1 MYGSGRSYLKSILGG
16 TGIEVMEIRGEM
28 NPGFGG
34 IHPEPI
40 MKYLGAT
47 ASAIA
52 NGKGDVGIITDGDAD
67 RIGVMDNRGQF
78 INPHRIMS
86 LCLEYLVEKKRLT
99 GTIVKTVSTTHM
111 LNRQASLYDLQLKE
125 TPVGFNHISSLM
137 RSENVIIGGEESGGI
152 SINGH
157 IPEGDGILIGLLI
170 LELMAEYA
178 APIHDLVSD
187 LLKNFGPV
195 EYIRDDLRLS
205 HPVEKNELVAH
216 LYKHA
221 PNKIGH
227 LKVSN
232 LQTNDGIK
240 YLMENDN
247 WLLIR
252 PSGTEPVL
260 RIYAEGRNKEDV
272 EALMAYGRE
281 IAENS

>member
-1 MYGSGRSYLKSILGG
+1 
-16 TGIEVMEIRGEM
+16 
-28 NPGFGG
+28 
-34 IHPEPI
+34 
-40 MKYLGAT
+40 
-47 ASAIA
+47 
-52 NGKGDVGIITDGDAD
+52 
-67 RIGVMDNRGQF
+67 
-78 INPHRIMS
+78 
-86 LCLEYLVEKKRLT
+86 
-99 GTIVKTVSTTHM
+99 
-111 LNRQASLYDLQLKE
+111 
-125 TPVGFNHISSLM
+125 M

-152 SINGH
+152 SISGH

-170 LELMAEYA
+170 LELMAEYIT
-178 APIHDLVSD
+178 PIHDLVNN
-187 LLKNFGPV
+187 LLNKFGPV

-205 HPVEKNELVAH
+205 HPVEKNELVAYLH
-216 LYKHA
+216 KHA

-227 LKVSN
+227 LQVNN

>member
-1 MYGSGRSYLKSILGG
+1 
-16 TGIEVMEIRGEM
+16 
-28 NPGFGG
+28 
-34 IHPEPI
+34 
-40 MKYLGAT
+40 
-47 ASAIA
+47 
-52 NGKGDVGIITDGDAD
+52 
-67 RIGVMDNRGQF
+67 
-78 INPHRIMS
+78 
-86 LCLEYLVEKKRLT
+86 
-99 GTIVKTVSTTHM
+99 M
-111 LNRQASLYDLQLKE
+111 LNRQASLYNLQVKE

-170 LELMAEYA
+170 LELMAEYV

-187 LLKNFGPV
+187 LLNNFGPV

-205 HPVEKNELVAH
+205 HPVEKNKLVAH

-227 LKVSN
+227 LQVSN